1 MSILHWKCSRMF
13 LYNCRVFLLS
23 CFSFPLPHRSDL
35 ILSWNFIPGTAFTFL
50 WPNNIFL
57 YKGKMAMTI
66 FCFES
71 YRFDNKLFLYIA
83 YFSPFNLKSLLNQ
96 KLSSLKAEFCF
107 CDWQINV
114 SIFSNVFRLQL
125 PLNR

>member
-1 MSILHWKCSRMF
+1 
-13 LYNCRVFLLS
+13 
-23 CFSFPLPHRSDL
+23 
-35 ILSWNFIPGTAFTFL
+35 
-50 WPNNIFL
+50 
-57 YKGKMAMTI
+57 MAMAI

-107 CDWQINV
+107 CD
-114 SIFSNVFRLQL
+114 
-125 PLNR
+125 